1 MDKFDRIQQIHR
13 ELRSHRYPVS
23 LAKLAEILECSE
35 RTIRRNIETMQRY
48 GAPVEYSRSGKG
60 WHYVDDKADRF
71 ELPGLWLT
79 AGELQS
85 LSLLLHLLENL
96 APNNLTGELKPVER
110 EIKKLLAARGI
121 QPSVFRDV
129 IKILPIG
136 HRQLPTHAFQLI
148 SEALINEQQ
157 LDIEYL
163 SYSQINT
170 QRRISPQALIYY
182 RENWYLDAWCHLRKN
197 LRTFSVARIS
207 TVKLHKAVLK
217 KVSNVKRQAHF
228 SNSYGIFSGKA
239 KYMATLRFLPAIA
252 KEISQQ
258 QWHPKQT
265 GYWQGEEYVLTIPY
279 ADEREL
285 TQDILRYTPHV
296 LVEAPSTLHQSVLA
310 KLEAAIKAYST

>member
-23 LAKLAEILECSE
+23 LAKLAETLECSD
-35 RTIRRNIETMQRY
+35 RTIRRNIETMQRH
-48 GAPVEYSRSGKG
+48 GAPIEYSRSGKG
-60 WHYVDDKADRF
+60 WHYIDDETNRF

-85 LSLLLHLLENL
+85 LSLLLYLLEDL
-96 APNNLTGELKPVER
+96 APNNLTGELRPVER

-207 TVKLHKAVLK
+207 IVKLHKAALK
-217 KVSNVKRQAHF
+217 KYPTLNGKLTFRTVTVSFQVRQNTWQRYGFYLPLRKKFRNNNGTQNKR
-228 SNSYGIFSGKA
+228 GTGKGRI
-239 KYMATLRFLPAIA
+239 MCSLFHMPMS
-252 KEISQQ
+252 EN
-258 QWHPKQT
+258 
-265 GYWQGEEYVLTIPY
+265 
-279 ADEREL
+279 
-285 TQDILRYTPHV
+285 
-296 LVEAPSTLHQSVLA
+296 
-310 KLEAAIKAYST
+310 